1 MEITEFNMDFF
12 SLAGKVAIVTGGNT
26 GIGRAFSL
34 ALAKCGANILV
45 PSLIDDDG
53 TTQKII
59 EETGSCYVF
68 MEVDLTEE
76 GVPQQVIE
84 HCVEVFGT
92 VDVLVNCAG
101 LYFSD
106 DVLRFDRSKWD
117 PMIQLNLTAAFE
129 MSHEASKVM
138 ILQKAAKLLISV
150 HCFHF

>member
-1 MEITEFNMDFF
+1 
-12 SLAGKVAIVTGGNT
+12 
-26 GIGRAFSL
+26 
-34 ALAKCGANILV
+34 
-45 PSLIDDDG
+45 
-53 TTQKII
+53 
-59 EETGSCYVF
+59 

-129 MSHEASKVM
+129 MSHEAAKVM

-150 HCFHF
+150 HCFRFRRTAIPSECCSQTRISWFDQSLL